1 MSSLDFELRHPRSKL
16 RAVARA
22 CLLQHV
28 RDVTLDRLPRQEQLL
43 GNFGI
48 AGAFGDQTR
57 DRILA
62 LRQGG
67 AAAGAATP
75 RSDAERAQ
83 PLLGN
88 CDDRLRTALLR
99 EPRHPV
105 ENLFGARAIGRCKGR
120 AEIETR
126 PQRVEDEA
134 EFFRF
139 TRCGLQ
145 QLGGNGLAQERL
157 DASLYVPIAWL
168 GPGLHPHPFRE

>member
-1 MSSLDFELRHPRSKL
+1 MTF
-16 RAVARA
+16 
-22 CLLQHV
+22 
-28 RDVTLDRLPRQEQLL
+28 DRLPRQEQLL
-43 GNFGI
+43 CNFGI
-48 AGAFGDQTR
+48 AGAFSDQAR
-57 DRILA
+57 DRTLS
-62 LRQGG
+62 LRQRG

-88 CDDRLRTALLR
+88 CDDRQRTALVR
-99 EPRHPV
+99 ELHHAV

-139 TRCGLQ
+139 ARCGLQ
-145 QLGGNGLAQERL
+145 QLGRNGSTQERL
-157 DASLYVPIAWL
+157 DASL
-168 GPGLHPHPFRE
+168 